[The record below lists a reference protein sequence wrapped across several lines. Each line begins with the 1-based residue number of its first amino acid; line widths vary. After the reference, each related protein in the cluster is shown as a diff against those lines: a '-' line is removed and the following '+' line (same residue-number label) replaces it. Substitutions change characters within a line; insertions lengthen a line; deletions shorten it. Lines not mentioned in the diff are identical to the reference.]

1 MTRQTNGAASH
12 TRPTSQEDEVSLTLR
27 IPRQLR
33 KEMKAYAAGHGT
45 NITQLTLDYYRF
57 LLAQETQQ
65 EAEQF

>member
-1 MTRQTNGAASH
+1 MSRQKTASA
-12 TRPTSQEDEVSLTLR
+12 TDVPPEEEEVSLTLR
-27 IPRQLR
+27 MSRAFR
-33 KEMKAYAAGHGT
+33 KEMKAYATSRGT

>member
-1 MTRQTNGAASH
+1 MSRNGAASQTH
-12 TRPTSQEDEVSLTLR
+12 PTAPEDEVSLTLR

-33 KEMKAYAAGHGT
+33 KDMKAYAAERGT